1 MEVNQIYDLV
11 NSVTNQA
18 LGSSDL
24 TVVDETSLVALGE
37 QVLSSSTNTE
47 PWLNTLAQR
56 IGRTIIS
63 FRKYNS
69 KFSNLVLDN
78 VEWGAVVQKIKVSM
92 PSATED
98 DAYNLLDGKSI
109 DMYKVAKPKVSQ
121 KLFVSETPYKFYVT
135 VQEELLK
142 EAFTGNS
149 QMASFIGA
157 VYGEVQNKIELTLE
171 TLGRNAIN
179 NYIGCIASTDRAINL
194 LAEYN
199 SETNAG
205 LTVANCMHD
214 NNFINYSVGRIKY
227 YSKLFTDMTSIF
239 NDGSETRHTPLEM
252 QQLYVMSDFIT
263 RAETVSQYQ
272 AFHDR
277 FVSLNGYKELNFLQ
291 SIKTPS
297 TIKVIPSNA
306 EPSDD
311 ETGEVTVSGIIGVLF
326 DRDALGIFKKQE
338 IVRTTPFNASG
349 LYSNT
354 YYHLKELYFND
365 LSENFVFFYIAD
377 A

>member
-1 MEVNQIYDLV
+1 MEVEQIYALV
-11 NSVTNQA
+11 NSVTSQA
-18 LGSSDL
+18 IGTSNL
-24 TVVDETSLVALGE
+24 TVVDESSLVSLGE
-37 QVLSSSTNTE
+37 TILSSSVNTE
-47 PWLNTLAQR
+47 IWLNTLAQR

-78 VEWGAVVQKIKVSM
+78 VEWGAIVQKIKVSM

-98 DAYNLLDGKSI
+98 DAYNLTDGESI
-109 DMYKVAKPKVSQ
+109 DMYKIAKPKVSQ
-121 KLFVSETPYKFYVT
+121 KLFVTETPYKFFVT
-135 VQEELLK
+135 IQEEFLK
-142 EAFTGNS
+142 EAFLGNS

-157 VYGEVQNKIELTLE
+157 IYGEVQNKIELTLE
-171 TLGRNAIN
+171 SLARNAIN
-179 NYIGCIASTDRAINL
+179 NYIACVADTDRAINL

-199 SETNAG
+199 TETNAS
-205 LTVANCMHD
+205 LTTTTCMHD
-214 NNFINYSVGRIKY
+214 NAFINFAIGRIKY
-227 YSKLFTDMTSIF
+227 YSKLFTDMTTIF
-239 NDGSETRHTPLEM
+239 NDGTETRHTPLEM
-252 QQLYVMSDFIT
+252 QQLYIMSDFIT

-277 FVSLNGYKELNFLQ
+277 FVSLDGYKELNFLQ

-297 TIKVIPSNA
+297 NIKVIPSNA
-306 EPSDD
+306 VPTD
-311 ETGEVTVSGIIGVLF
+311 EDTGEISVTGIIAVLF
-326 DRDALGIFKKQE
+326 DRDALGIYKKQE

-354 YYHLKELYFND
+354 FYHLKELYFND